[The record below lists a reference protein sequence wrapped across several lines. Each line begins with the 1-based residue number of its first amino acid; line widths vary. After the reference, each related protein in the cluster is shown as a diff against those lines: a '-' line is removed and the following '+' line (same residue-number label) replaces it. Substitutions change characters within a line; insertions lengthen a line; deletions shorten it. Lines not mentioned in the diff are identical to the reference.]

1 MTDDEKQNK
10 HIKLKKKAVVAAAG
24 VAAACS
30 IALASAAP
38 TAGELFSGAKAPE
51 FETRPAAAA
60 KRNPAS
66 TASAQPTKRD
76 RRRARLR
83 GWFLAKTS
91 VLRGVVLL
99 PFWAIGKVLLLLF
112 SALFAALSPV
122 WQILLGVLIN
132 ALLLFGLFAL
142 VYKLLFPNKRLRDLF
157 TKRNIALLAA
167 GSLVLA
173 AADAILRAVWEDY
186 RPISICIKLALALL
200 VLSLLCWRI
209 FGRRKPRPVPAA

>member
-1 MTDDEKQNK
+1 MTDDKKQNK
-10 HIKLKKKAVVAAAG
+10 RIKLKKKAVVAAAG

-66 TASAQPTKRD
+66 TANAQPTKRD
-76 RRRARLR
+76 RLRARLR
-83 GWFLAKTS
+83 GWFLAKPS

-157 TKRNIALLAA
+157 TKRNIALLAV

-186 RPISICIKLALALL
+186 RPISIAVKLVLALL
-200 VLSLLCWRI
+200 VLSLLCLRI